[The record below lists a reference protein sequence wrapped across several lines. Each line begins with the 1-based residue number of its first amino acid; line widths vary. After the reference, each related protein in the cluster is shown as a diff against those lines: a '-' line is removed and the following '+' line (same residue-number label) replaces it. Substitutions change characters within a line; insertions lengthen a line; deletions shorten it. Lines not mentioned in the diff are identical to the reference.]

1 MVYVYSVIVNV
12 VYGTAIFPFKFF
24 QLFLIY
30 CILNYF
36 RQEVR
41 DHKVHWGT
49 SFVFPCKMMANAS
62 TGVLDRCILRISVR
76 KESKGGRSFNKLGFV
91 DINLAEYAGAGLTH
105 KKALLEGYDARH
117 RQDNS
122 MLKFRIELNMISGD
136 ILFKA

>member
-1 MVYVYSVIVNV
+1 MKSSLGLPLHFCYKTNYIWKVI
-12 VYGTAIFPFKFF
+12 F
-24 QLFLIY
+24 
-30 CILNYF
+30 F

-49 SFVFPCKMMANAS
+49 SFAFPCKMMANAS
-62 TGVLDRCILRISVR
+62 TGVMDRCILRISVR

-105 KKALLEGYDARH
+105 KKALLEGYDTRH